1 MIELWFY
8 YTLIAMFIVGSLT
21 LVDKMLV
28 NNFIQDPI
36 AFTMLV
42 ALSALVPFIGLVYF
56 PLRPIA
62 ISTVLLCIV
71 AGFIHTSYVYPY
83 YRSLVFEE
91 VSRVVPLWQLT
102 PIFVLIFAR
111 IFLGEIL
118 SITDYIA
125 FILIVIGALF
135 FSIKREQKFSLS
147 NALYLMLISSILV
160 AIFTILAKY
169 AFTIEDLFSVFL
181 YIQMGIVLSFVI
193 LFAKKEYRG
202 RFLHTFTSI
211 PRFACLVAILDVA
224 VGYVSFAAYSFAIS
238 LGPVTLVSVV
248 YAVQPVYVLLAA
260 TVVGIK
266 YKSLIRERV
275 TRWTFTQK
283 LLGVV
288 LIFVGIYIVN
298 FPELF

>member
-102 PIFVLIFAR
+102 PIFVLILAR

-147 NALYLMLISSILV
+147 NALYLMLISSVLV

-169 AFTIEDLFSVFL
+169 AFTIEDLFSAFL

>member
-8 YTLIAMFIVGSLT
+8 YTLIAMFIIGSLT

-28 NNFIQDPI
+28 NNFIQDPV

-56 PLRPIA
+56 PLKPIA

-71 AGFIHTSYVYPY
+71 AGFIHTAYVYPY

-102 PIFVLIFAR
+102 PIFVLILAR
-111 IFLGEIL
+111 MFLGEIL
-118 SITDYIA
+118 SVLDYIA
-125 FILIVIGALF
+125 FILIIVGALL
-135 FSIKREQKFSLS
+135 FSIKHEQKFSLS
-147 NALYLMLISSILV
+147 SALYLMLISSIFV
-160 AIFTILAKY
+160 AIFTILAKH
-169 AFTIEDLFSVFL
+169 AFTIEDLFSAFL

-193 LFAKKEYRG
+193 LFAKKEFRE
-202 RFLHTFTSI
+202 RFLQAFTSI

-224 VGYVSFAAYSFAIS
+224 VGYVSFAAYSLAVS
-238 LGPVTLVSVV
+238 EGPVSLVSVV

-283 LLGVV
+283 VLGVV
-288 LIFVGIYIVN
+288 LIFIGIFVVN

>member
-28 NNFIQDPI
+28 NNFVQDPI

-102 PIFVLIFAR
+102 PIFVLILAR

-224 VGYVSFAAYSFAIS
+224 VGYISFAAYSFAIS

>member
-102 PIFVLIFAR
+102 PIFVLILAR

-211 PRFACLVAILDVA
+211 SRFACLVAILDVA
-224 VGYVSFAAYSFAIS
+224 LGYISFAAYSFAIS

>member
-8 YTLIAMFIVGSLT
+8 YTLVAMSIIGSLT

-28 NNFIQDPI
+28 NNFIQDPV

-42 ALSALVPFIGLVYF
+42 ALSALVPFIGLLYF
-56 PLRPIA
+56 PLKPIA
-62 ISTVLLCIV
+62 ISTALLCIV
-71 AGFIHTSYVYPY
+71 AGFIHTTYVYPY

-102 PIFVLIFAR
+102 PIFVLLLAR
-111 IFLGEIL
+111 MFLGEIL
-118 SITDYIA
+118 SVPDYVA
-125 FILIVIGALF
+125 FILIIIGALF

-147 NALYLMLISSILV
+147 SALYLMLISSIFV
-160 AIFTILAKY
+160 AIFTILAKF
-169 AFTIEDLFSVFL
+169 AFTVEDLFSAFL
-181 YIQMGIVLSFVI
+181 YIQMGIILSFVI

-202 RFLHTFTSI
+202 RFLHAFTSI
-211 PRFACLVAILDVA
+211 PRFVCLIAILDVA
-224 VGYVSFAAYSFAIS
+224 AGYVSFAAYSLAVS
-238 LGPVTLVSVV
+238 LGPVSLVSVV

-260 TVVGIK
+260 TVIGIK

-283 LLGVV
+283 LFGVA
-288 LIFVGIYIVN
+288 LILIGIYIVN